1 MALDQRFQH
10 TPERGREGG
19 REGGGGGG
27 GERGWVGRE
36 RVGREIELW
45 LEVLQ
50 VVEDYC
56 TGKINKPRCPEKQ
69 ILCTS

>member
-1 MALDQRFQH
+1 MALDQRLQH

-19 REGGGGGG
+19 GGGGG
-27 GERGWVGRE
+27 GRE

-50 VVEDYC
+50 VVEDCC
-56 TGKINKPRCPEKQ
+56 TGNINKPRCPEKQ